1 MLCMWLLVWVYARVG
16 VCTCGWLCIRAHA
29 GGDDSNIGCL
39 SSTVLHLYFLRWSP
53 LLSPKLIDSVRLA
66 GQWIRDPATSTSVP
80 ARHVAQVFS
89 SGAGDPTQVLM
100 LDWNYYSQSYYNVN
114 TGESTSCSNDS
125 VSVRRAWTVPT
136 SVNQLKEHIDSY
148 VWHHGMRY
156 SDSPKHNTL
165 HQTQCSILCWKL
177 AEGKMCPLSPLWR
190 LFRIKR
196 ALFSWPLKPTL
207 QRNKNYTISAHGTNM
222 KDDLNWSPEDL
233 FLVGLGNE
241 LPLYLRLWA
250 SFSTSRTELIG
261 ASDIADKKRTVDRWA
276 FSA

>member
-1 MLCMWLLVWVYARVG
+1 MHVWVYARVG
-16 VCTCGWLCIRAHA
+16 DYAYVHMQVETTVTLGVSPPQSSICIFWDEVPCWARSSLIQLGWLASGSGIPPPLPQFQPGTLLRFFHLSA
-29 GGDDSNIGCL
+29 GN
-39 SSTVLHLYFLRWSP
+39 
-53 LLSPKLIDSVRLA
+53 
-66 GQWIRDPATSTSVP
+66 
-80 ARHVAQVFS
+80 
-89 SGAGDPTQVLM
+89 PTQVLM

-125 VSVRRAWTVPT
+125 VSVRRAWTMPT

-261 ASDIADKKRTVDRWA
+261 ASDIPDKKRTVDRWA
-276 FSA
+276 VSA